1 MDYSPLNA
9 AFYNINEVQEQ
20 QELEELEHHDYEKYI
35 NMYDGSRFGQTG
47 NTENLIPGYT
57 GGINSHGYLD
67 TKEQINGNE
76 KEHFNGNGKEH
87 FNGNEHFDGHNYWN
101 GQVIRNGINSNIPE
115 RFTSDNAN
123 CKCNC
128 KHNTFLLYLCIL
140 LIVILYFKK

>member
-20 QELEELEHHDYEKYI
+20 QEQQELEHHDYEKYI
-35 NMYDGSRFGQTG
+35 NMHDNTRFGQTG

-57 GGINSHGYLD
+57 GRVNG
-67 TKEQINGNE
+67 NGNE
-76 KEHFNGNGKEH
+76 DLERKEQFNGNV
-87 FNGNEHFDGHNYWN
+87 NEHFDGRNYWN
-101 GQVIRNGINSNIPE
+101 GQVIRNGINSDIPE
-115 RFTSDNAN
+115 RFTNEHGN

-140 LIVILYFKK
+140 LLVILYFKK